1 MIHGVGVD
9 ILSLE
14 RIAPMLREE
23 TDPFFRVYT
32 PAERAEAE
40 RAEDTA
46 LYYAGRFAAKEA
58 VFKSLGMDGDRARL
72 NEIET
77 LHGEYGQPLV
87 TLHGALADFARS
99 KGIATVHLSLSNEPP
114 YVIAYAISE
123 G

>member
-14 RIAPMLREE
+14 RIAPMLQEE
-23 TDPFFRVYT
+23 DDPFFRVYT
-32 PAERAEAE
+32 PAERAEAKMVE
-40 RAEDTA
+40 SKI

-77 LHGEYGQPLV
+77 LRGEFGQPLV
-87 TLHGALADFARS
+87 TLHGALADLARE
-99 KGIATVHLSLSNEPP
+99 KGISSVHLSLSNEPP

>member
-14 RIAPMLREE
+14 RIAPMLQRED
-23 TDPFFRVYT
+23 DPFFRVYT
-32 PAERAEAE
+32 PAERSEAAQAEN
-40 RAEDTA
+40 RV

-58 VFKSLGMDGDRARL
+58 VFKSLGMDGDRVRL

-77 LHGEYGQPLV
+77 LRGEFGQPLV
-87 TLHGALADFARS
+87 TLHGSLADFARNQ
-99 KGIATVHLSLSNEPP
+99 GISSVHLSLSNEPP